1 MDYYNK
7 HFQGIFW
14 IPKNESN
21 KIMATL
27 FIDFEGCVEIHSMQP
42 LSENTNEHVFASG
55 FNKLEIV
62 FGYIIC
68 SETSNTYS
76 IKLYDVWKT
85 NSSLSTLS
93 SNKYESKKSFITK
106 YHDSDI
112 SSLNYDIIMMGSSFI
127 CDWVTLTGFKQNSN
141 NHKKFTI
148 NQSYEQPEA
157 IDLFKDKNYHIYMF
171 FRASFRNSRFRKSS
185 ITEEVF
191 INIKLEQGL
200 PIPELIKIKT
210 MVERLLNVLLFIPFY
225 SVNLEFRLGKGNS
238 YKSLK
243 KFAETQPTLGDKIEF
258 DTFLKNS
265 QTIFKN
271 WFSKQESL
279 DLAVTNFFSV
289 YGQKGVLEENK
300 FLTYISILENYHKNT
315 TRKKENLKIIIE
327 LLLNQSSIK
336 SNITNIDA
344 YSIQL
349 KITRN
354 YYAHLEEKH
363 EENALDLDEVIL
375 ANEILEY
382 VIREIF
388 LKEVGITEVK
398 PSHLKVNN

>member
-1 MDYYNK
+1 MNYYDK
-7 HFQGIFW
+7 YFQGIFW
-14 IPKNESN
+14 IPENESN

-27 FIDFEGCVEIHSMQP
+27 FINNEGCVKIHSLQP
-42 LSENTNEHVFASG
+42 LSKNTDEHVFNSG

-62 FGYIIC
+62 FGYLIC
-68 SETSNTYS
+68 SENSNTYS

-106 YHDSDI
+106 YHDSKI
-112 SSLNYDIIMMGSSFI
+112 SSSSFDTIMLGSSFI
-127 CDWVTLTGFKQNSN
+127 NDWVTQTGFKREFCFNE
-141 NHKKFTI
+141 KFKI
-148 NQSYEQPEA
+148 NQIYEQPEP
-157 IDLFKDKNYHIYMF
+157 IDLYKNSDNRIYLY
-171 FRASFRNSRFRKSS
+171 FRASSSNSRMRVSS

-191 INIKLEQGL
+191 INIELVQDYQ
-200 PIPELIKIKT
+200 IPKLIKIKT
-210 MVERLLNVLLFIPFY
+210 MVERLFNILLFIPFY
-225 SVNLEFRLGKGNS
+225 SENLEFRLGKGET

-243 KFAETQPTLGDKIEF
+243 KLAETQQALGDKIEF
-258 DTFLKNS
+258 DTFLENS
-265 QTIFKN
+265 QKIFEN

-279 DLAVTNFFSV
+279 DLAVTHFFSV

-300 FLTYISILENYHKNT
+300 FLTYISILENYHKNNIN
-315 TRKKENLKIIIE
+315 ESAPLKVRIE
-327 LLLNQSSIK
+327 TLLNQSLIK
-336 SNITNIDA
+336 SNITNVDS
-344 YSIQL
+344 YSLQL

-363 EENALDLDEVIL
+363 EENALDLNGVIL

-388 LKEVGITEVK
+388 LKEVGITQVK